1 MHTKEEIMAAFGR
14 FLDILDELREK
25 CPWDRKQTND
35 SLRPN
40 SIEEVFELS
49 DAIIA
54 HDTNNI
60 CKELGDVLL
69 HVAFY
74 AKIAQEKREFDMKDV
89 CDRLCEKLIYRHPH
103 VFGQAKADTAGEV
116 SKNWEQLKM
125 SEKDGNKTILS
136 GVPSSLPSLIKA
148 YRMQEKAANVGF
160 DWTNRD
166 DVWDKVD
173 EELMEFKTEMERGNN
188 ADAEKEFGDILFSI
202 VNAGRHYGI
211 NPDNA
216 LEMTNRKFRHRF
228 NYIEEQSKKSGRNLR
243 DMTLAEM
250 DCLWNEAKERER
262 NGENS

>member
-1 MHTKEEIMAAFGR
+1 MHTKEEILGAFGR
-14 FLDILDELREK
+14 FLDVLDELREK

-49 DAIIA
+49 DAIVA
-54 HDTNNI
+54 GDTNNI

-74 AKIAQEKREFDMKDV
+74 AKIAQEKGQFDMKDV

-103 VFGQAKADTAGEV
+103 VFGEAKAETAGEV

-160 DWTNRD
+160 DWQNRD
-166 DVWDKVD
+166 DVWDKVG
-173 EELMEFKTEMERGNN
+173 EELLEFKAELECG
-188 ADAEKEFGDILFSI
+188 DAVNTEKEFGDFLFSI
-202 VNAGRHYGI
+202 VNAGRLYGI

-216 LEMTNRKFRHRF
+216 LEQTNKKFRRRF
-228 NYIEEQSKKSGRNLR
+228 NYVEEQSKKTGRDLR

-250 DCLWNEAKERER
+250 DRFWNDAKSLECQ
-262 NGENS
+262 